1 MNREPQVHHAPDG
14 IVCSDDDIRAD
25 VAERLRQ
32 STHLDSQ
39 NVSVE
44 VQACMV
50 RLTGDVSDAHTKHAI
65 EELVEACPG
74 VQDVE
79 NHIRVQSS

>member
-1 MNREPQVHHAPDG
+1 MKREPPVHHAPEG
-14 IVCSDDDIRAD
+14 IVCSDADIKRD

-32 STHLDSQ
+32 MAGIDCRD
-39 NVSVE
+39 VGVD
-44 VQACMV
+44 VQGCMV
-50 RLTGDVSDAHTKHAI
+50 TLTGSVRDAHTRHAI

-79 NHIRVQSS
+79 NRIHVQT